1 MVRRKIS
8 DEGNRVPVAIAKGA
22 DRSFTI
28 GTVIQSLGE
37 IDCQGKD
44 VYLKASFNSADPYP
58 ASTHPEALATV
69 VRILRERECRK
80 VILVERSGMGRT
92 REVWQRLGISDLAKE
107 LDLTLIALDDL
118 AADAWRREELPGSHW
133 KEGVE
138 VPRFLQ
144 EGTCLV
150 QICNLKTHRFGGHF
164 SASLKNSIGLLPKYS
179 PTNTSHN
186 YMTELHDSLDQRLM
200 IAEVN
205 QIYSP
210 SLVVMDASQVFID
223 GGPEAGNIA
232 SPEVAL
238 ASRDRVAIDAAG
250 AALLRIHGAG
260 PPVGTTPVFEQ
271 EQIKRAVELNL
282 GAASGEEIH
291 FITSDRASANLAF
304 QLRAILSQK
313 SAEEKKS

>member
-1 MVRRKIS
+1 M
-8 DEGNRVPVAIAKGA
+8 PVAIAKGA
-22 DRSFTI
+22 DRSITI
-28 GTVIQSLGE
+28 GTVIQSLGA

-58 ASTHPEALATV
+58 ASTHPKALTTV
-69 VRILRERECRK
+69 VRFLREKECRK

-92 REVWQRLGISDLAKE
+92 REVWQKLGITDLAKE
-107 LDLTLIALDDL
+107 LDLTLTALDEL
-118 AADAWRREELPGSHW
+118 APGAWRREELPGSHW
-133 KEGVE
+133 KDGVE

-144 EGTCLV
+144 RGIFLV
-150 QICNLKTHRFGGHF
+150 QVCNLKTHRFGGHF

-179 PTNTSHN
+179 PTNPSHN
-186 YMTELHDSLDQRLM
+186 YMAELHGSLDQRLM

-210 SLVVMDASQVFID
+210 SLIVMDATQVFVD
-223 GGPEAGNIA
+223 GGPESGNTA
-232 SPEVAL
+232 DPEVVL

-260 PPVGTTPVFEQ
+260 PPVGTIPVFEQ
-271 EQIKRAVELNL
+271 EQIRRAVELKL
-282 GAASGEEIH
+282 GAASGDEIK
-291 FITSDRASANLAF
+291 FIPSDQASANLAF
-304 QLRAILSQK
+304 QLRTMLSQK